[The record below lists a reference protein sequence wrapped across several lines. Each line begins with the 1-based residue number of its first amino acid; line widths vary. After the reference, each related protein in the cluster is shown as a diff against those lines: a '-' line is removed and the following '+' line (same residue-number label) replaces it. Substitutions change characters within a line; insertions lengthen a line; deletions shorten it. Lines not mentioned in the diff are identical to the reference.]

1 MLVTDPDGPRVLL
14 VEDDRQLAEMVSM
27 LLVEEG
33 YRVEMA
39 RDGQQ
44 GLHQGLTGEFEVMII
59 DRGLP
64 VLEGLDLLRTLRER
78 AVQTP
83 ALILTAR
90 GALMDRVEG
99 LDAGA
104 EDYLVKPFEIPE
116 LLARIRA
123 LHRRHLAA
131 SGSLPVGARRLLPA
145 TRTVSDPAG
154 VQSEVLLSEREC
166 ELLTVLARS
175 PRQVFTR
182 TQLLDLVFD
191 RADTV
196 GTVDTYVH
204 YLRRKLGREVIDT
217 VRGLG
222 YRLGSR

>member
-1 MLVTDPDGPRVLL
+1 MLATDTAGPRVLL

-27 LLVEEG
+27 LLVDEG
-33 YRVEMA
+33 YLVETA
-39 RDGQQ
+39 RDGQS
-44 GLHQGLTGEFEVMII
+44 GLHRGLTEDFDVMII

-64 VLEGLDLLRTLRER
+64 VLEGLDLLRALRER
-78 AVQTP
+78 AVLTP
-83 ALILTAR
+83 VLVLTAR
-90 GALMDRVEG
+90 GAVLDRVEG

-116 LLARIRA
+116 LLARVRA

-131 SGSLPVGARRLLPA
+131 AASLPVGARLLVLA
-145 TRTVSDPAG
+145 TRTVIDPRG
-154 VQSEVLLSEREC
+154 THGEVALSEREC
-166 ELLTVLARS
+166 VLLAVLARS

-182 TQLLDLVFD
+182 PQLLELVFD
-191 RADTV
+191 RADTD

-204 YLRRKLGREVIDT
+204 YVRRKLGREVINT

-222 YRLGSR
+222 YRLGGR

>member
-1 MLVTDPDGPRVLL
+1 MLLI
-14 VEDDRQLAEMVSM
+14 EDDRQLAEMLSM
-27 LLVEEG
+27 LLIEEG
-33 YRVEMA
+33 YRVETA
-39 RDGQQ
+39 RDGQS

-64 VLEGLDLLRTLRER
+64 VLEGLDLLRVLRER
-78 AVQTP
+78 AVITP
-83 ALILTAR
+83 ALVLTAR
-90 GALMDRVEG
+90 GALVDRVEG

-131 SGSLPVGARRLLPA
+131 STSLPLGVRLLVLEN
-145 TRTVSDPAG
+145 RTVVDPRSTDDA
-154 VQSEVLLSEREC
+154 VALSEREC
-166 ELLTVLARS
+166 GLLAVLARS

-182 TQLLDLVFD
+182 PQLLELVFD
-191 RADTV
+191 RADTI

-204 YLRRKLGREVIDT
+204 YLRRKLGREVIAT

-222 YRLGSR
+222 YQLGRP